1 MAHDHDHDHGHGEAQ
16 GHKHGHKHGHH
27 HDDID
32 WATMGPMLERNA
44 QLAADQNREIAA
56 WLHTWQPEPALIAD
70 VGAGSGSVS
79 FLLAEVFPKAEVIA
93 VDPAEP
99 LLERARARADREGLT
114 DRVAT
119 LQAELP
125 EGIGSL
131 PQADLLWI
139 GRALHHVGDQQAA
152 LAALADRLAPGGAI
166 ALLEGGLT
174 PRSLP
179 RDIGFGRPGL
189 QTRFDAADDRWF
201 TQMRADLPG
210 AKAVTE
216 DWPALLTEAGLR
228 HAGTRSFLLDLPA
241 PVSEATR
248 THLVTELS
256 RRREMHAETLDA
268 EDLATVDRLLDANDE
283 QSLHHR
289 PDVFLLSAQTVHVG
303 VKG

>member
-1 MAHDHDHDHGHGEAQ
+1 MAHGHDHGHGEAH
-16 GHKHGHKHGHH
+16 GHKHGGAHGHH

-56 WLHTWQPEPALIAD
+56 WLRTWQPEPALIAD

-79 FLLAEVFPKAEVIA
+79 FLLAEIFPKAEVIA
-93 VDPAEP
+93 VDPAQP

-114 DRVAT
+114 DRVGT

-125 EGIGSL
+125 EGIGAL
-131 PQADLLWI
+131 PPADLLWI

-166 ALLEGGLT
+166 ALLEGGLN

-189 QTRFDAADDRWF
+189 QTRFDLADEKWF
-201 TQMRADLPG
+201 ARMRAELPG

-268 EDLATVDRLLDANDE
+268 DDLTTVDRLLDANDE

>member
-1 MAHDHDHDHGHGEAQ
+1 MAHGHDHGHGEA
-16 GHKHGHKHGHH
+16 HGHKHGGSHGHH
-27 HDDID
+27 HEDID

-56 WLHTWQPEPALIAD
+56 WLRTWQPEPALIAD

-79 FLLAEVFPKAEVIA
+79 FLLAEIFPKAEVIA
-93 VDPAEP
+93 VDPAQP

-114 DRVAT
+114 DRVGT

-125 EGIGSL
+125 EGIGAL
-131 PQADLLWI
+131 PPADLLWI

-166 ALLEGGLT
+166 ALLEGGLN

-189 QTRFDAADDRWF
+189 QTRFDLADETWF
-201 TQMRADLPG
+201 ARMRAELPG

-268 EDLATVDRLLDANDE
+268 DDLTTVDRLLDANDE

>member
-1 MAHDHDHDHGHGEAQ
+1 MAHDHDDTHRHGHG
-16 GHKHGHKHGHH
+16 HGHH

-32 WATMGPMLERNA
+32 WAAMGPMLERQA
-44 QLAADQNREIAA
+44 ELAAPQNREIAA
-56 WLHTWQPEPALIAD
+56 WLRGWQPEPSLIAD
-70 VGAGSGSVS
+70 VGGGSGSIS
-79 FLLAEVFPKAEVIA
+79 FLLAEVFPKADVIT

-99 LLERARARADREGLT
+99 LLERARARAAREGLT
-114 DRVAT
+114 DRVST
-119 LQAELP
+119 RRAELP
-125 EGIGSL
+125 EGIGEL
-131 PQADLLWI
+131 PPADLLWI

-152 LAALADRLAPGGAI
+152 LAALTDRLAPDGAL
-166 ALLEGGLT
+166 ALLEGGLN

-189 QTRFDAADDRWF
+189 QTRFDLADEKWF

-210 AKAVTE
+210 AKSVTE

-241 PVSEATR
+241 PLPADAR
-248 THLVTELS
+248 THLIGELT

-268 EDLATVDRLLDANDE
+268 DDLTTVDRLLDENDE
-283 QSLHHR
+283 RSLHHR
-289 PDVFLLSAQTVHVG
+289 PDVFLLSVQTVHVG

>member
-1 MAHDHDHDHGHGEAQ
+1 MAHDHTHPHGHP
-16 GHKHGHKHGHH
+16 HKHGGHH

-44 QLAADQNREIAA
+44 ELAAPQNREIAS
-56 WLHTWQPEPALIAD
+56 WLRTWQPEPTLIAD
-70 VGAGSGSVS
+70 VGSGSGSIS
-79 FLLAEVFPKAEVIA
+79 FLLAKIFPKAEVIA

-99 LLERARARADREGLT
+99 LLERARERAEREGLA
-114 DRVAT
+114 DRVST

-125 EGIGSL
+125 EGIGAL
-131 PQADLLWI
+131 PPADLLWI
-139 GRALHHVGDQQAA
+139 GRALHHVGDQEGA

-166 ALLEGGLT
+166 ALLEGGLNQ
-174 PRSLP
+174 RSLP

-189 QTRFDAADDRWF
+189 QTRFDLADDTWF
-201 TQMRADLPG
+201 TRMRADLPG

-216 DWPALLTEAGLR
+216 DWPTLLTEAGLR

-241 PVSEATR
+241 PVSDAAR
-248 THLVTELS
+248 SQIISELA
-256 RRREMHAETLDA
+256 RRREMHEDTLDPD
-268 EDLATVDRLLDANDE
+268 DLTTVDRLLDENDT